1 LNWEGVGYSSP
12 RALAKIRSERKKK
25 YYRAYPIARKTN
37 NNKLQLAA
45 RSLELM
51 FTVPNWPP
59 GARSLTTSLKE
70 TGKSRA
76 DLWQF
81 AANVALEKVINETNT
96 LVCIDSEKYIL
107 NLDPNNEAD
116 KCEINLSRPVPFR
129 WGRIDCIPE
138 ESKKWTPYPFEA
150 TKVEK
155 HSNPFA
161 TGTEIIKNLKEDFD
175 FTAKETISLMTL
187 HGMSRLTKN
196 FEQFLKYKWIGGMR
210 SDTRDTTNRGIFHR
224 LYYKTLNGKTY
235 LGYGPSSSMVPGRT
249 GKILIGDRNGYPVGG
264 SAFYIDCKAQWNNT
278 ERIFPGPCHFRP
290 TQTGC
295 NPNALISPDLQ
306 MVKPCFQLNEAGD
319 YVKNT
324 ISGCDAAKLVEKEGI
339 SYQIGGPLESSE
351 QLCNPITNL
360 FMFPYEAGFVLN
372 FTVAE
377 DNTPQGCGTLDGEWR
392 KENQRPQWPEPDFIY
407 PGSPGYNG
415 SPPCGFNTY
424 APEGEASSDIVT
436 LFAQDHDAWQEAFFN
451 AWEKMGTNGYD
462 KETLTE
468 GPSNG
473 QLVAP
478 FMS

>member
-1 LNWEGVGYSSP
+1 MKPYD
-12 RALAKIRSERKKK
+12 
-25 YYRAYPIARKTN
+25 T
-37 NNKLQLAA
+37 
-45 RSLELM
+45 
-51 FTVPNWPP
+51 
-59 GARSLTTSLKE
+59 
-70 TGKSRA
+70 SRA

-290 TQTGC
+290 TNTG
-295 NPNALISPDLQ
+295 NVWLQSPNFS
-306 MVKPCFQLNEAGD
+306 
-319 YVKNT
+319 
-324 ISGCDAAKLVEKEGI
+324 
-339 SYQIGGPLESSE
+339 
-351 QLCNPITNL
+351 
-360 FMFPYEAGFVLN
+360 
-372 FTVAE
+372 
-377 DNTPQGCGTLDGEWR
+377 
-392 KENQRPQWPEPDFIY
+392 
-407 PGSPGYNG
+407 
-415 SPPCGFNTY
+415 
-424 APEGEASSDIVT
+424 
-436 LFAQDHDAWQEAFFN
+436 
-451 AWEKMGTNGYD
+451 
-462 KETLTE
+462 
-468 GPSNG
+468 
-473 QLVAP
+473 
-478 FMS
+478 